1 MFEETIYDNKMSKTY
16 DVFQQ
21 ELGSLRT
28 GRVNA
33 AMLDIIKVDV

>member
-1 MFEETIYDNKMSKTY
+1 MKKYSIKMSKTY

-28 GRVNA
+28 GRANA
-33 AMLDIIKVDV
+33 KHA